1 MARRTAVAV
10 LATAAL
16 ASAAPGASAAT
27 PRELEVRC
35 TTAGTSVLAPRVA
48 EVRMGGAWFH
58 VINRTKRRMAVVVEA
73 GAERAPSG
81 SRDILPEVEGWMR
94 FALPPGRWRV
104 ACIDPANPRQDPP
117 SDVGYRRRLVPVRLV
132 DNHGWYRSEALAC
145 EEQTSS
151 IADFASGTA
160 GRRNVSDLPPI
171 VRRQVDYA
179 RPTDIVG
186 DAGYAVVPDWRRT
199 YRLLRGNDVIGL
211 VAFED
216 YGQGWLLNTTT
227 TCSDAPA

>member
-1 MARRTAVAV
+1 MARGTAAAV

-16 ASAAPGASAAT
+16 ASAAPVAAAAT

-35 TTAGTSVLAPRVA
+35 TTAGTTVLAPRLA
-48 EVRMGGAWFH
+48 EVRMGGAWMH
-58 VINRTKRRMAVVVEA
+58 VVNRTKRRMAVVVEA
-73 GAERAPSG
+73 GPERGPTG
-81 SRDILPEVEGWMR
+81 SRDIMPGVDGWMR
-94 FALPPGRWRV
+94 FALPPGSWRV
-104 ACIDPANPRQDPP
+104 ACIDPDNPRQDPP
-117 SDVGYRRRLVPVRLV
+117 SAPGYRRRLVPVRVV

-151 IADFASGTA
+151 IADYAAGTR
-160 GRRNVSDLPPI
+160 GQRDVSDLPPM

-179 RPTDIVG
+179 RPSDVVG
-186 DAGYAVVPDWRRT
+186 DAGYAVVPSWRRA
-199 YRLLRGNDVIGL
+199 YRLLRGDDVIGL

-216 YGQGWLLNTTT
+216 YGQGWLLSTTT